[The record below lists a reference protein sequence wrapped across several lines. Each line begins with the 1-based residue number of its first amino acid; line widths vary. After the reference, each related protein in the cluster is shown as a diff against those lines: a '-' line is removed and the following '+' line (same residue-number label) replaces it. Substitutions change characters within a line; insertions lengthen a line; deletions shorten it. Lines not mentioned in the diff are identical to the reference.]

1 MEERLRLEEQLKQ
14 HMDRLFAAAPKTR
27 EADDLKEEM
36 LQNVIDKY
44 HDLLA
49 EGKAPEEAYRTA
61 IRGIGDI
68 SGLIS
73 QLSGGATGAGDG
85 SAGKAFDAGQA
96 SNGSGSRFE
105 SFMGNS
111 RPASS
116 SQPFE
121 PARSG
126 LSPQTKKAIW
136 IILGVVAGVILIW
149 LLGWKIFFDNYAY
162 RHETGT
168 ASEKTESASEGQGSQ
183 AQVSQASSQRF
194 EDVTIRKIKIEW
206 VAGEI
211 EMIPGDCASFEV
223 KEPEG
228 IEQKYKTAYELSG
241 DTLVI
246 REYDQSFEFSLG
258 INLNTIT
265 SMASKHVMVT
275 VPETVEEV
283 EIETVSSP
291 VMISGDISLK
301 KLDVEMVAADVN
313 VAGVTAREI
322 EVEGVSGDFS
332 MELLPGAEKVE
343 IEMISGDINLYVPED
358 LGFTMETESVS
369 GDTNVSV
376 SVTNRGDTMIA
387 GDGSCK
393 ISLETVSG
401 EMNIRKLDR

>member
-73 QLSGGATGAGDG
+73 QLSGGAT
-85 SAGKAFDAGQA
+85 
-96 SNGSGSRFE
+96 NGSGSRFE

-111 RPASS
+111 QPASS

-121 PARSG
+121 PARSS

-168 ASEKTESASEGQGSQ
+168 ASEKMESVSEGQGSQ

-246 REYDQSFEFSLG
+246 KEYDQSFEFSLG

-301 KLDVEMVAADVN
+301 KLDVKMVAADVN